1 MAPLLPEVAARRRFQ
16 EAPSHLTMSQDQVLL
31 TILGVGV
38 LATVLLVG
46 TIGLLARSL
55 RRSRSSTRGSGID
68 EDAREAAAIEAFVES
83 VSADTGV
90 HGRPRP
96 LSAAIPTTGETLIRR
111 VPVMRI
117 PMPGATDPPE
127 AEDLPEAEDP
137 EPSTTPAWPRPVAT
151 PESAAARIEDPATW
165 ARTVREESARVARF
179 GHPVTVVMAELP
191 HLDVLADRLGR
202 DVADRVVSMTARLL
216 VTESRA
222 VDCVARLGDAR
233 FGILI
238 LETDEMAAGSFVER
252 VRAAADTWLVSAG
265 LSIRLS
271 LGWASP
277 VEGGDV
283 MAAASIAQQRMYE
296 AARR

>member
-1 MAPLLPEVAARRRFQ
+1 MP
-16 EAPSHLTMSQDQVLL
+16 QDQVLL
-31 TILGVGV
+31 TIFGVGV
-38 LATVLLVG
+38 LATLLLVG
-46 TIGLLARSL
+46 TIGLLARSQ
-55 RRSRSSTRGSGID
+55 RRSRSSTRGSGTD
-68 EDAREAAAIEAFVES
+68 EDARKAAAIEAFVES
-83 VSADTGV
+83 ASADTGV
-90 HGRPRP
+90 HVRPRP
-96 LSAAIPTTGETLIRR
+96 LSAAMSTTGETLIRR
-111 VPVMRI
+111 APVMRI
-117 PMPGATDPPE
+117 PMPGATDPPGE
-127 AEDLPEAEDP
+127 EDP
-137 EPSTTPAWPRPVAT
+137 EPSTTPARARPAGA
-151 PESAAARIEDPATW
+151 PESGPVRIEDPATW

-238 LETDEMAAGSFVER
+238 LETEEMAAGSFVER
-252 VRAAADTWLVSAG
+252 VRAAADTWLESAG

-277 VEGGDV
+277 AEGGDV
-283 MAAASIAQQRMYE
+283 MAAASVAQQRMYE